1 MYADRQYTTVL
12 NGKRV
17 SGVADNVT
25 TTDGKRTAVEAKFV
39 EDWESSI
46 RNPASYIEVKTGNAD
61 LSIRQSEIFPQ
72 IRDGSSIPRG
82 QVAESFGLTPGKPL
96 REQGYPNGIP
106 IEIIN
111 FPGAK
116 W

>member
-1 MYADRQYTTVL
+1 MSQ
-12 NGKRV
+12 KEV
-17 SGVADNVT
+17 SFDSACGVGRCWPDIVARAP
-25 TTDGKRTAVEAKFV
+25 DG
-39 EDWESSI
+39 SI
-46 RNPASYIEVKTGNAD
+46 RIIEVKTGSTD

-82 QVAESFGLTPGKPL
+82 KVARDFGLIPGKPL

-106 IEIIN
+106 VETMN

-116 W
+116 K